1 MADITIYP
9 SNWLYNAGVVGFLD
23 TILVDD
29 NSSDNEIAINSNLKI
44 NNDYIKRILSDE
56 KVKFNI
62 PLWHYYYIMKKSYLY
77 VNNINITKKK
87 SKKSDS
93 VKNKEKNK
101 EKKVIYEF
109 NGKTHEIDINKIDNG
124 ELSIGKNSL
133 NEFLYI
139 YRKYSTSLFSQ
150 KMLYANFYPPS
161 KISDLNYFINYFN
174 EHTVFKTKAIK
185 KDTYHCSFCGSYD
198 YELFPLDAKFMN
210 LLMPSESGFPN
221 SFWNCDSEGIDKI
234 CSFCKFIL
242 IHHHLA
248 LTKLSDGSE
257 IFINAPSFKIMYEMN
272 RLVKEIFGKEETQG
286 NQKREILAMSVIE
299 YSRRLNASL
308 GMWNQMNLE
317 IIVKSREGIDTFSL
331 PYQTVNL
338 ISDRKIA
345 SLLSQIGEFSIL
357 NTVLNNEEHKLID
370 IGHKLIR
377 IGLKSYQEWN
387 KTDKN
392 VLNSFLHRNSNKMNL
407 VNTAQKILE
416 LYANIKERRKKYA

>member
-1 MADITIYP
+1 MTQKWVFKKFVEAFYA
-9 SNWLYNAGVVGFLD
+9 N
-23 TILVDD
+23 
-29 NSSDNEIAINSNLKI
+29 
-44 NNDYIKRILSDE
+44 NNDYNLSYCSLCS
-56 KVKFNI
+56 NPI
-62 PLWHYYYIMKKSYLY
+62 Y
-77 VNNINITKKK
+77 VNKENIQPK
-87 SKKSDS
+87 SNDQTQKQKDD
-93 VKNKEKNK
+93 
-101 EKKVIYEF
+101 F
-109 NGKTHEIDINKIDNG
+109 FNKIEN
-124 ELSIGKNSL
+124 L
-133 NEFLYI
+133 NMVHNKILG
-139 YRKYSTSLFSQ
+139 
-150 KMLYANFYPPS
+150 PS
-161 KISDLNYFINYFN
+161 DK
-174 EHTVFKTKAIK
+174 
-185 KDTYHCSFCGSYD
+185 
-198 YELFPLDAKFMN
+198 
-210 LLMPSESGFPN
+210 FPN
-221 SFWNCDSEGIDKI
+221 AYWNLNDKFQI
-234 CSFCKFIL
+234 CHLCTFIL

-248 LTKLSDGSE
+248 FTKLSDGSE

-286 NQKREILAMSVIE
+286 IQKREILAMSVIE

-392 VLNSFLHRNSNKMNL
+392 VLNSFLHRESNKN
-407 VNTAQKILE
+407 NIIATAQKILE
-416 LYANIKERRKKYA
+416 LYANINERRKKYA